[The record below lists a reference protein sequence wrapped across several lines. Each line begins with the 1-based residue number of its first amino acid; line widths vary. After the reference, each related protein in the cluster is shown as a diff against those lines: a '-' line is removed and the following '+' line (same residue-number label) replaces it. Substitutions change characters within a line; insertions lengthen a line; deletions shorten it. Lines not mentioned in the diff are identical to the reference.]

1 MEKLSVKG
9 MIESILIDLAD
20 NRPVDS
26 YALKIQMVS
35 KMLKNINLSSWIDKE
50 LNGYKNIEDLPEYR
64 IVRTRVIAN
73 LIIDHGFKSATLKNH
88 EMPLYHLG
96 VESAKKMCTLY
107 LRDSIIVLNNFTK
120 NEANEGEIIYPIT
133 EYERYQLNR
142 IYENSNILGA
152 YKPISIAIVEIIIH
166 KFKST
171 LLDIF
176 MELNDT
182 IFNDEID
189 FDIMA
194 KRNEIEKIV
203 NQTINAGIVNM
214 GNGSINA
221 NESTNIGG
229 QNNTVVINNEVKCE
243 IEKVVA
249 QIKEIA
255 QSFEDEKDEV
265 LNELARIITQLDK
278 PTPKISIITS
288 ALQTING
295 ILMGVAGNMATPV
308 VVEGI
313 KHVLS
318 LIGG

>member
-1 MEKLSVKG
+1 
-9 MIESILIDLAD
+9 
-20 NRPVDS
+20 
-26 YALKIQMVS
+26 
-35 KMLKNINLSSWIDKE
+35 MLKNEKLTSWVDKE

-96 VESAKKMCTLY
+96 VEIAKKMYTLY
-107 LRDSIIVLNNFTK
+107 LRDSIIVLNNLTS

-133 EYERYQLNR
+133 EFERYQLNR

-152 YKPISIAIVEIIIH
+152 HKPISVAVVDIIIH

-214 GNGSINA
+214 GNGTVSA
-221 NESTNIGG
+221 NDSTNIGG
-229 QNNTVVINNEVKCE
+229 QNNTVAINNEQKGE
-243 IEKVVA
+243 IEKLVV

-255 QSFEDEKDEV
+255 ESFEDEKEEV

-278 PTPKISIITS
+278 PAPKISIISS
-288 ALQTING
+288 AFQTING
-295 ILMGVAGNMATPV
+295 ILMGVAANAATPGV
-308 VVEGI
+308 MVGI
-313 KHVLS
+313 KHVLK